1 MNVNI
6 RSYGEGLPLVFFH
19 GWGFDSRIWLPLVPQ
34 LSRDY
39 QIILIDLP
47 GFGHTPIMEWEL
59 FKKFLLEQLPKHF
72 ALIGWSMGGLY
83 AIRLAVEEPDRVYKL
98 INIASSPRFLYTD
111 LWPGVSPEVFK
122 KFYKQLFAK
131 PESTLKEFM
140 ELNGLT
146 SADRLKHLPE
156 RLPSPEGLQS
166 GLNILESWDLREE
179 LSNFGN
185 PAYFMFGRLDPIVP
199 VKTMNSMQLNYPDF
213 NYLLFKRAAH
223 IPFLSHMDLFIEEF
237 RGFMK

>member
-111 LWPGVSPEVFK
+111 LWPGVSPEV
-122 KFYKQLFAK
+122 
-131 PESTLKEFM
+131 LK
-140 ELNGLT
+140 N
-146 SADRLKHLPE
+146 SINNY
-156 RLPSPEGLQS
+156 LQS
-166 GLNILESWDLREE
+166 
-179 LSNFGN
+179 
-185 PAYFMFGRLDPIVP
+185 PKV
-199 VKTMNSMQLNYPDF
+199 
-213 NYLLFKRAAH
+213 H
-223 IPFLSHMDLFIEEF
+223 
-237 RGFMK
+237 